1 VLKHYALYKRI
12 QGFPRDPSTL
22 EDLMA
27 AKPDGEVKAMD
38 AAFNALSSLKPDEK
52 RRVLIWLWEKLEVG
66 GAPPAGAQPPAGA
79 AAAAVNPSNVA
90 PPAQPGNLTA
100 KSFLAQKDPQTDAE
114 RITCLAY
121 YLTHYKATSRFKTKA
136 LATANVDAA
145 QPKFSNPAVAV
156 MNAAGSKYLSAAGGG
171 DKQITVLG
179 EKLVDALPDREKVN
193 ALRKPRRRKAKKK

>member
-1 VLKHYALYKRI
+1 MKEYSI
-12 QGFPRDPSTL
+12 SPEPSIV

-38 AAFNALSSLKPDEK
+38 AAFNALSSLKPEEK
-52 RRVLIWLWEKLEVG
+52 RRVLTWLWEKLEVG
-66 GAPPAGAQPPAGA
+66 GAQPAGLQSPAAPSAPGGNSSHA
-79 AAAAVNPSNVA
+79 APS
-90 PPAQPGNLTA
+90 GNLTA
-100 KSFLAQKDPQTDAE
+100 KTFLAQKDPKTDAE

-121 YLTHYKATSRFKTKA
+121 YLTHYKATPRFKTKA
-136 LATANVDAA
+136 LAAANIEAA

-193 ALRKPRRRKAKKK
+193 ALRKPRRRKPAKKK

>member
-1 VLKHYALYKRI
+1 
-12 QGFPRDPSTL
+12 
-22 EDLMA
+22 MA

-38 AAFNALSSLKPDEK
+38 AAFNALSSLKPEEK
-52 RRVLIWLWEKLEVG
+52 RRVLTWLWEKLEVG
-66 GAPPAGAQPPAGA
+66 GAQPVGLQLPA
-79 AAAAVNPSNVA
+79 A
-90 PPAQPGNLTA
+90 PPVPGVNLSPAAPSGNLTA
-100 KSFLAQKDPQTDAE
+100 KSFLAQKDPKTDAE

-121 YLTHYKATSRFKTKA
+121 YLTHYKATLRFKTKA
-136 LATANVDAA
+136 LAAANIEAA

-193 ALRKPRRRKAKKK
+193 TLRKPRRRKPAKKK

>member
-1 VLKHYALYKRI
+1 MKECRI
-12 QGFPRDPSTL
+12 SPGTQIL

-27 AKPDGEVKAMD
+27 PKPDGEVKAME

-52 RRVLIWLWEKLEVG
+52 RRVLTWLWEKLEVG
-66 GAPPAGAQPPAGA
+66 GAQPAGLQPPAA
-79 AAAAVNPSNVA
+79 APAPGVNPPHAA
-90 PPAQPGNLTA
+90 PSAPGVNLTA
-100 KSFLAQKDPQTDAE
+100 KSFLAQKDPKTDAE

-121 YLTHYKATSRFKTKA
+121 YLTHYKATPRFKTKA
-136 LATANVDAA
+136 LAAANVEAA

-193 ALRKPRRRKAKKK
+193 ALRKPRRRKPTKKK

>member
-1 VLKHYALYKRI
+1 
-12 QGFPRDPSTL
+12 L
-22 EDLMA
+22 EDSMA

-52 RRVLIWLWEKLEVG
+52 RRVLTWLWEKLEVG
-66 GAPPAGAQPPAGA
+66 GAAPGATQVAANAPGVNTTTAGTTPPGSP
-79 AAAAVNPSNVA
+79 
-90 PPAQPGNLTA
+90 TA
-100 KSFLAQKDPQTDAE
+100 KSFLAQKDPKTNAE

-121 YLTHYKATSRFKTKA
+121 YLTHYKATPRFKTKQLVA
-136 LATANVDAA
+136 ANVDAA

-193 ALRKPRRRKAKKK
+193 ALRKPRRRKSKKK